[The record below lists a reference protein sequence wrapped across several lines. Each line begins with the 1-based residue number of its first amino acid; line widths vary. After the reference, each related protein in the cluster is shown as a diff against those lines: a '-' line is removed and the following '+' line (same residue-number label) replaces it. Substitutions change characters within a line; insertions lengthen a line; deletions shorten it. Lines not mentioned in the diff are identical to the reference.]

1 MTNYKSHVCSA
12 LIKDKNALMS
22 MEHGKGK
29 IRTAKCDLQVLNSP
43 HIGRTDKVLN
53 LSDYKFDLD

>member
-1 MTNYKSHVCSA
+1 MPVWA
-12 LIKDKNALMS
+12 W
-22 MEHGKGK
+22 EHGKGK

-43 HIGRTDKVLN
+43 HIGRTDKVVN